1 MGDMGEVFRELN
13 EIKKQEKR
21 KRYDKNMIIVKQCEF
36 EYRLDLNGTVLFKT
50 ENGTV
55 CFYPSTNKFMLKNR
69 VYHGDAKS
77 VLGFIRNRS
86 KSNAVD

>member
-1 MGDMGEVFRELN
+1 MGDMGEAFREWN

-21 KRYDKNMIIVKQCEF
+21 KRYDKNMNIVKQCEF
-36 EYRLDLNGTVLFKT
+36 EYRIDQNGTVLFKT

-55 CFYPSTNKFMLKNR
+55 CFYPSTNTFMIKNKVR
-69 VYHGDAKS
+69 YGDAKS

>member
-1 MGDMGEVFRELN
+1 MSDMIDAFRELN

-55 CFYPSTNKFMLKNR
+55 CFYPSTNKFMLKSKVR
-69 VYHGDAKS
+69 YGDAKS
-77 VLGFIRNRS
+77 VLGFIRNMNKGKRL
-86 KSNAVD
+86 